1 MTLHDLPAPHRVAFI
16 PWLRSTRT
24 PPFVDIV
31 SSRCFKVA
39 LSGGCPEI
47 MQLADAIQIVDT
59 PDDSSIVYNSTWCSD
74 CPVISMRPF
83 HRSSAFLMPA
93 YFFQPRSTWQLLRG
107 HSVQV
112 SCFRGHAARGRYTD
126 LPAFSMTFVQETSH
140 LTLCLCSDYGAR
152 GLYTD
157 YRHVC

>member
-1 MTLHDLPAPHRVAFI
+1 MICQLHEGLH
-16 PWLRSTRT
+16 L
-24 PPFVDIV
+24 
-31 SSRCFKVA
+31 SRGCAACGRHLSLTFCRASVFKVA

-107 HSVQV
+107 HSVQAQLLPR
-112 SCFRGHAARGRYTD
+112 SCSTWTLHRFAGLLDD
-126 LPAFSMTFVQETSH
+126 LRLSNFASYALFV
-140 LTLCLCSDYGAR
+140 L
-152 GLYTD
+152 
-157 YRHVC
+157 

>member
-1 MTLHDLPAPHRVAFI
+1 MICQLHEGLH
-16 PWLRSTRT
+16 L
-24 PPFVDIV
+24 
-31 SSRCFKVA
+31 SRGCAACGRHLSLTFCRASVFKVA

-59 PDDSSIVYNSTWCSD
+59 PDDSSIVYNSIWCCA

-93 YFFQPRSTWQLLRG
+93 YLFQPHSTWQLLRG
-107 HSVQV
+107 HSVQS
-112 SCFRGHAARGRYTD
+112 SCFRSHAARGRYTD
-126 LPAFSMTFVQETSH
+126 LPAFSMTCVLVTLH